1 MIDLPAPILMT
12 IFGGYFLIVL
22 LILLISPPL
31 LFARNLISYADKI
44 SMVEE
49 TVDRKYF
56 LFKTISSFIMPLL
69 IVGILFFVF
78 DQIKEISS
86 IDVIWKTISFL
97 LLITLILFAMPIFV
111 FFLLLQFIVVV
122 QRLHDI
128 GLSGW
133 WYVGVALVSSIFEIL
148 SSNYQLANVGYLGA
162 VIFLIFYITLAFM
175 PSKIESNKY
184 LNKNFIGS

>member
-56 LFKTISSFIMPLL
+56 LFKTI
-69 IVGILFFVF
+69 
-78 DQIKEISS
+78 
-86 IDVIWKTISFL
+86 
-97 LLITLILFAMPIFV
+97 
-111 FFLLLQFIVVV
+111 
-122 QRLHDI
+122 
-128 GLSGW
+128 
-133 WYVGVALVSSIFEIL
+133 
-148 SSNYQLANVGYLGA
+148 
-162 VIFLIFYITLAFM
+162 
-175 PSKIESNKY
+175 
-184 LNKNFIGS
+184 

>member
-1 MIDLPAPILMT
+1 MT

>member
-1 MIDLPAPILMT
+1 
-12 IFGGYFLIVL
+12 
-22 LILLISPPL
+22 
-31 LFARNLISYADKI
+31 
-44 SMVEE
+44 
-49 TVDRKYF
+49 
-56 LFKTISSFIMPLL
+56 
-69 IVGILFFVF
+69 
-78 DQIKEISS
+78 
-86 IDVIWKTISFL
+86 
-97 LLITLILFAMPIFV
+97 MPIFV

-184 LNKNFIGS
+184 LNENFIGS